1 MRLNE
6 PVTDHEIEIPDGD
19 PLVSKTDTEG
29 RITFANR
36 TFIEVSGYG
45 MDELI
50 GAPHNLVRHP
60 DMPRAAFADLWETI
74 KAGRPWEGLVKNRA
88 KSGDFY
94 WVRANITP
102 LIEADEVTGYIS
114 IRSKPTREQ
123 IAGADAAYRALREGQ
138 GGRIGLRDGLLVGS
152 GFRHRLWTWLSRVSS
167 RLALTGAVVGV
178 LIGIIGFLGLQ
189 GMSASNQALHRVYE
203 RAAVDTAHV
212 TDVRAAMRANVQ
224 SVTLMA
230 LELSTNRAALTDE
243 LIKSILSNDDRID
256 RLLREYMQTDMS
268 PMQAILAH
276 QLIEQKD
283 AYVREGLLPAI
294 ALARQ
299 ADAAGLDQQLH
310 SRVMSLFSAAA
321 ATNNKLVDLQVKQAA
336 ASLADATEDLRLRF
350 RMAIGALAA
359 GAVVLAGLGIGL
371 LRTVKTPLRRL
382 AESFAAIARN
392 DLSHDIGNVGA
403 PEFWQ
408 IVSNLRAMRAGL
420 MFGASERTEFER
432 RTQTERRKAVQGMA
446 EQVEREAGHAMERV
460 ATDTAEMAR
469 QADSVAEMTQR
480 VSQNAQSVTDA
491 AGHAL
496 ANAQAVGAASEELS
510 ASIQEIA
517 AQIGQATAVARRAA
531 ETGGTA
537 QQQIQS
543 LSEGALRIG
552 DVVQLI
558 RTIAGQTNLLALN
571 ATIEAARA
579 GEAGRGFNV
588 VASEVKGLA
597 GQTARSTEE
606 ISRQVQA
613 IQDATSSAVAVVA
626 ELGQSIEEIAQV
638 FNGVAAAIEEQ
649 AAATQEIAR
658 NVAENSMAVQAVT
671 ERIGDVSRDAVIS
684 RERADGIRSGSAT
697 VADSIAVLRG
707 SLVRTIR
714 TATTDADRR
723 MYTRALVDEP
733 CSVVWR
739 GGTFKARLADVS
751 VTGARLFTT
760 QPMPVGST
768 GTLGLEHAGGDAS
781 AGFEVRSQ
789 HQDGSIGVAFD
800 AATTRP
806 AFVAAIERLTAGAGH
821 RAA

>member
-1 MRLNE
+1 M
-6 PVTDHEIEIPDGD
+6 
-19 PLVSKTDTEG
+19 
-29 RITFANR
+29 
-36 TFIEVSGYG
+36 
-45 MDELI
+45 
-50 GAPHNLVRHP
+50 
-60 DMPRAAFADLWETI
+60 
-74 KAGRPWEGLVKNRA
+74 
-88 KSGDFY
+88 
-94 WVRANITP
+94 
-102 LIEADEVTGYIS
+102 
-114 IRSKPTREQ
+114 
-123 IAGADAAYRALREGQ
+123 
-138 GGRIGLRDGLLVGS
+138 
-152 GFRHRLWTWLSRVSS
+152 SRVSS
-167 RLALTGAVVGV
+167 RLALAGAVCAM
-178 LIGIIGFLGLQ
+178 LIGVIGWLGLQ
-189 GMSASNQALHRVYE
+189 GMSASNQALHRVYD
-203 RAAVDTAHV
+203 RAAVGTAHV

-230 LELSTNRAALTDE
+230 LELSTNKAAPTDE
-243 LIKSILSNDDRID
+243 LIKTVLSNNDKID
-256 RLLREYMQTDMS
+256 RLLSEYMATDLS
-268 PMQAILAH
+268 RMQASLAH
-276 QLIEQKD
+276 DLIEQKD
-283 AYVREGLLPAI
+283 AYVRDGLLPAI

-310 SRVMSLFSAAA
+310 SRVMSLFAIAA
-321 ATNNKLVDLQVKQAA
+321 ATNNKLVDLQVKQAE

-350 RMAIGALAA
+350 RMAIGALVA

-371 LRTVKTPLRRL
+371 LRTVKTPLRQL

-392 DLSHDIGNVGA
+392 DLSHDVDMLDA

-408 IVSNLRAMRAGL
+408 IVRNLRAMRAGL
-420 MFGASERTEFER
+420 LFGASERAEFER
-432 RTQTERRKAVQGMA
+432 RAQTERRNAVQGMA
-446 EQVEREAGHAMERV
+446 EQVEREAGEAMERV
-460 ATDTAEMAR
+460 ATETAAMAQ
-469 QADSVAEMTQR
+469 QAGNVAEMTQR
-480 VSQNAQSVTDA
+480 VSQNAQSVTEA

-517 AQIGQATAVARRAA
+517 SQIGRATDVARRAA

-537 QQQIQS
+537 QQQIQA
-543 LSEGALRIG
+543 LSEGAVRIG

-613 IQDATSSAVAVVA
+613 IQDSTAGAVAVVA
-626 ELGQSIEEIAQV
+626 ELGQSIEEIAKV
-638 FNGVAAAIEEQ
+638 FTGIAAAIEEQ
-649 AAATQEIAR
+649 AAATHEIAR
-658 NVAENSMAVQAVT
+658 NVAENSAAVQAVT
-671 ERIGDVSRDAVIS
+671 ERISDVSRDAVIS
-684 RERADGIRSGSAT
+684 RERADGIRNGSAT

-739 GGTFKARLADVS
+739 GTAYKARLADVS
-751 VTGARLFTT
+751 VTGARLIVP
-760 QPMPVGST
+760 QPIPVGST
-768 GTLGLEHAGGDAS
+768 GTLGLEHAGGDAT
-781 AGFEVRSQ
+781 AGFEVRSV
-789 HQDGSIGVAFD
+789 HQDGSIGVFFD

-806 AFVAAIERLTAGAGH
+806 AFVAAIERLTGGLGH
-821 RAA
+821 KAA